1 MTTHKAMVLREFGIT
16 NVLWQD
22 VPTRAPGLREVKLAM
37 RAFSLNYRDQATVS
51 GRAPGVKLPLIPLS
65 DGVGEVIECGA
76 DVTRFK
82 LGERVCPMFLPRW
95 ISGKAEQGV
104 YGQSLGGTVD
114 GVLAEYVTLSED
126 AAARV
131 PAHLSDVQAATLP
144 CAALT
149 AWTALTSDGGIHA
162 GDTVVL
168 QGTGGVSIAGLQLA
182 KAMGA
187 ETIITSS
194 DDAKLERARALGATH
209 CINYRQTP
217 KWSAKVMEL
226 TQGRGADRVLDV
238 GGADTLPKAIDC
250 LAQNGRVAI
259 IGVLSGYDTPFN
271 IGPVMMRHSTIEG
284 ITVGSRSGFEAMC
297 RAIRV
302 NRIEPVVDAVY
313 KVSQFGEAIEALIAA
328 KHFGKIALTF

>member
-1 MTTHKAMVLREFGIT
+1 
-16 NVLWQD
+16 
-22 VPTRAPGLREVKLAM
+22 
-37 RAFSLNYRDQATVS
+37 
-51 GRAPGVKLPLIPLS
+51 
-65 DGVGEVIECGA
+65 
-76 DVTRFK
+76 
-82 LGERVCPMFLPRW
+82 MFLPKW
-95 ISGKAEQGV
+95 ISGKAERGV
-104 YGQSLGGTVD
+104 YGQSLGGRVD
-114 GVLAEYVTLSED
+114 GVLAEYVTLHED
-126 AAARV
+126 AAAGV
-131 PAHLSDVQAATLP
+131 PEHLSDAQAATLP

-194 DDAKLERARALGATH
+194 DDAKLKRARELGATH
-209 CINYRQTP
+209 TINYRTTP
-217 KWSAKVMEL
+217 KWAQKVMEF
-226 TQGRGADRVLDV
+226 TGGRGADRVLDV
-238 GGADTLPKAIDC
+238 GGADTLPKSVDS

-271 IGPVMMRHSTIEG
+271 LGPVMMRHTTIEG

-297 RAIRV
+297 RAISV
-302 NRIEPVVDAVY
+302 NRIEPVVDVIY
-313 KVSQFGEAIEALIAA
+313 KVEQFREAIEALIAA